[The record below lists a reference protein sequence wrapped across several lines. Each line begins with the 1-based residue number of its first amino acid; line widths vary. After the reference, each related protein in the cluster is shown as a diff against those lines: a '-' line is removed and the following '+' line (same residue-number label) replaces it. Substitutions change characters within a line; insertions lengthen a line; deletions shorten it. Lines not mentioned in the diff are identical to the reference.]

1 MVCNKVKISTVLATN
16 LKSLREAHG
25 LTLDELGKQ
34 IGVSRQMIWN
44 LENEQSWITL
54 DKVKKLSEFFG
65 IEEDKLF
72 QNRIK
77 LK

>member
-1 MVCNKVKISTVLATN
+1 MVCNKVKISTVIATN

>member
-1 MVCNKVKISTVLATN
+1 MVCNKVKISAVLAN
-16 LKSLREAHG
+16 NIKSLREAHG
-25 LTLDELGKQ
+25 LTLDELGKE

-54 DKVKKLSEFFG
+54 DKVKKLSTFFK